1 MVLQSLI
8 DGLGVYFDATVEYG
22 KLARQAISG

>member
-8 DGLGVYFDATVEYG
+8 DGLGVYFDATVDDGE
-22 KLARQAISG
+22 LARQAISG

>member
-8 DGLGVYFDATVEYG
+8 DGLSVYSDATVDDG